1 MEDDQHF
8 QKPIAL
14 ILKQLKRDRVA
25 TQEIKADLKK
35 KKKDCVE
42 EDINKNEKEP
52 AAEDNSKNK
61 KKGKEV
67 KLSKDVSDDENGGE
81 CESDDVSEKEMQEA
95 APLIQGGK
103 VKKQYVKEKNVKKE
117 VKADEAAKMRIYKT
131 PSLRIRTSPST
142 VFHLIDTL
150 SDQQKKA
157 VRDIG
162 FGGLLKLTLKEN
174 QLELIN
180 FLLINFNY
188 SQCSVEMPGG
198 GKLFIREE
206 DVVYVFD
213 LPQGKNV
220 VSECHALKGNV
231 EFDRLVTQFRGRWN
245 VENGSPLL
253 KVMAEGLVE
262 REDFGDDFNRDF
274 VVLAVSSVIKSNQDR
289 NVNYR
294 FLDSLH
300 DVNEIRNFNWCSYVI
315 KQLLATVHE
324 WRTSKAVNP
333 WFTGPAAFL
342 MLCYLDRVEFLQTD
356 IKRTFPVCSN
366 WKSVD
371 VSRRLHFERT
381 TGGFGNGIVLNC
393 LPKPLIR
400 QDSNP
405 TTIKLK
411 NVFEKMTTAVV
422 EFKDVMDDIGKE
434 PFKVEGILKI
444 PYDGCYSSSQEGKN
458 GDETDIIKAPTVVTD
473 NPQYLDIMSDEVLFG
488 DPDLAAAIFEFWD
501 VCSLPKEERER
512 ELEKWKKRQMEKEME
527 NLKNAKEKEM
537 EKVKEKEEI
546 EKVNE
551 KGKKMENVKE
561 KEKMVYDSI
570 IAIPGPSFDLGIPG
584 LHDEIKK
591 IKVDSESES
600 ECEGYTPIEE
610 DRFKRLIDESDEE
623 TNDVMKRQND
633 RSFEN
638 LPFKLR
644 SPFWRNKS
652 KILNG
657 KVTQK
662 EQLISDYAFGKMNSK
677 NSRQILRS
685 VEEPKRL
692 FFSTTAYSLIDM
704 DLTSGRRSIMKFV
717 NRIDSELRD
726 LGNLSIE
733 GANLVFFPVLR
744 NNHFWLLCIDY
755 IQSQVFVIDN
765 RPIGQHVKFEK
776 HYENR
781 PQEIK
786 NSFHEYLV
794 MKNLN
799 SMARMKDFPVS
810 VMKMPWRSS
819 KNDCGVYC
827 MRHMETYKGSMN
839 WDCGFVKDKDAD
851 LVDTLRVKYC
861 ASILMMPM
869 NDRKDEVLRNAKLR
883 TLIRGS

>member
-1 MEDDQHF
+1 
-8 QKPIAL
+8 
-14 ILKQLKRDRVA
+14 
-25 TQEIKADLKK
+25 
-35 KKKDCVE
+35 
-42 EDINKNEKEP
+42 
-52 AAEDNSKNK
+52 
-61 KKGKEV
+61 
-67 KLSKDVSDDENGGE
+67 
-81 CESDDVSEKEMQEA
+81 MQEA

-103 VKKQYVKEKNVKKE
+103 VKKQSVKEKNVKKE

-206 DVVYVFD
+206 DVVSVFD
-213 LPQGKNV
+213 LPQGRNV
-220 VSECHALKGNV
+220 VSECHALKGKV

-262 REDFGDDFNRDF
+262 REDFGDDFKRDF
-274 VVLAVSSVIKSNQDR
+274 VVLAVSSLIKSNQDR
-289 NVNYR
+289 NVNY
-294 FLDSLH
+294 
-300 DVNEIRNFNWCSYVI
+300 SYVI

-333 WFTGPAAFL
+333 WFTGPEAFL

-501 VCSLPKEERER
+501 VCILQKEERER

-584 LHDEIKK
+584 LHDEIKN

-633 RSFEN
+633 RSFKN

-677 NSRQILRS
+677 NSRQILFYGMGLAATKKDFKTLESEEWVDQIIIDIWCMKLNFDNIRRS

-786 NSFHEYLV
+786 NSFHEYL
-794 MKNLN
+794 
-799 SMARMKDFPVS
+799 
-810 VMKMPWRSS
+810 MP
-819 KNDCGVYC
+819 
-827 MRHMETYKGSMN
+827 
-839 WDCGFVKDKDAD
+839 
-851 LVDTLRVKYC
+851 
-861 ASILMMPM
+861 
-869 NDRKDEVLRNAKLR
+869 
-883 TLIRGS
+883 